1 MLSDSR
7 GRPGFKSQSSP
18 TLETCNFEAL
28 EATEM
33 YSSVPNK
40 SAGRNKSAGW
50 NIYQKLIKVQA
61 EIIMQVGIFFKT

>member
-1 MLSDSR
+1 MNDTYICTFTTGGKLVCMR
-7 GRPGFKSQSSP
+7 EYF
-18 TLETCNFEAL
+18 
-28 EATEM
+28 
-33 YSSVPNK
+33 SVPNK